1 MNLQISQLHSLK
13 TRVTLFTLA
22 IFLGSI
28 WSLSFHAN
36 RMLREDMERL
46 LGEQQFSTAS
56 FVASQVDDEMRNRL
70 AALEQYATR
79 RVDPSMLGDP
89 AALQIRLETSPTIQI
104 MFNAGL
110 FVTGLDGTA
119 IASVPISYGRV
130 GINYSDRDYI
140 ITPTKEDKS
149 AIGKPRIGV
158 AVKAPIFAMSAPIR
172 DAKGKV
178 IGVLVGVTDLTKPS
192 FLDKVTKG
200 GYGKTGGY
208 MLIAPKDRLIV
219 TASLK
224 SRIMETLPSPGMIPT
239 MDRFIQGYEG
249 SAVFVNRFGIES
261 LTSAKRIPSADWF
274 AAVDL
279 PTGEAFEP
287 IRAMQRRM
295 LVATFF
301 LTLLAGAMTWWM
313 LRRQFSPLIATTE
326 ALTALSSTNQ
336 IPPQLPVT
344 SQDEI
349 GQLTRSFNRLIE
361 TWTRREDA
369 LRKSEQDLAIT
380 LNSIGDAVITAD
392 PSSRI
397 TGMNPTAERLCGWS
411 LADAMG
417 QGLAEVFHIID
428 AGTREPVAD
437 PVQMVMAHG
446 QVVDLANH
454 TLLLAKDGQE
464 FHISDSAA
472 PIRNREGEIVGVVLV
487 FSDVTKRYRA
497 EQALI
502 SSERRFRS
510 YFDQPLV
517 GIAITSPEKGWIEV
531 NEHLCRMLGYSS
543 DELVRLTWDE
553 LTHPDDLAAD
563 VVQFERVQGGEID
576 GYALDKRFIRKDRSV
591 IPVFLSVRCVRDAH
605 GAVDY
610 FVALLQDISA
620 RKQSE
625 EAAAELNRMISQLNQ
640 RFSLAADSAQIGVW
654 DYFPSEDR
662 LVWDKWMYALYGVR
676 EEDFLGAYQAW
687 QTGLHPDD
695 RARGEHE
702 LTMAL
707 SGEKKFDTEFR
718 VVWPSA
724 EVHHIKAAAIVQRD
738 SDGKPVRMTG
748 VNYDISERKL
758 REARQLFVSQRMEA
772 LLKLPAAAE
781 GRNEAEFLQYG
792 LEQVETLTGSQ
803 IAFVHFVHDNEDS
816 IELVTWSQ
824 ATLKDYCHATFDRH
838 YPISQAGIWADGLR
852 QRKPVLVNDYANAIG
867 KHGLPEGHAHLER
880 LISVPVIE
888 GGQVRM
894 MLGVGNKP
902 QHYSE
907 LDVETARLLAESL
920 WRIAS
925 QRRAEA
931 ALRKSEE
938 RYRLMFDRAGDGIM
952 ILSLSGK
959 LVAVNEAFAR
969 MHGCTTKEMSS
980 LTLEDLDTPEGTR
993 VAPDR
998 MQRILDGESVTFEV
1012 EHYHKDG
1019 HVFPLEVS
1027 ASLIVSE
1034 GESVIQAFHRDI
1046 TERKKA
1052 EGQIQSLAFSD
1063 PLTGLPNR
1071 RLLMDRLEQAITA
1084 AARHGH
1090 QTALLFVDLDDFKT
1104 LNDTL
1109 GHDKGDMLLKQIAQ
1123 RLIACVREGDTVAR
1137 LGGDEFVVLLE
1148 DLSSNVQE
1156 SATQAQGVT
1165 AKILSALG
1173 QPYEIEGHGHHSSA
1187 SIGVTLFGGSER
1199 EAIEEP
1205 LKRAE
1210 LAMYQAKAAGRNT
1223 LRFFDPEMR
1232 TAVAVRA
1239 TLEAE
1244 LREAVSIG
1252 QFVLHYQPQAGGDSR
1267 LSGAE
1272 ALVRWQHPKRGLV
1285 SPAEFI
1291 PVAETSGLILPL
1303 GRWVLETA
1311 CKQLA
1316 AWAAR
1321 PETLDLTMS
1330 VNVSAREFRQ
1340 PEFVEEVVTILEA
1353 TGANPNRLKLELTES
1368 VLVDNV
1374 EEVIGKMNAL
1384 KAKGV
1389 CFSLD
1394 DFGTGY
1400 SSLSYLKRLPLDQ
1413 LKIDQG
1419 FVRDILTDPNDAAIA
1434 KMVLVLAATLGLT
1447 VVAEGVETEAQ
1458 RWFLAS
1464 MGCDNYQGYLFS
1476 RPLPIDEFEVFARG
1490 RWSVSEPGSI

>member
-1 MNLQISQLHSLK
+1 MGQPGLAKDVAVSPPRLPLQSLK
-13 TRVTLFTLA
+13 TRVTVFTLA
-22 IFLGSI
+22 VFLSGI
-28 WSLSFHAN
+28 WALAVYAS
-36 RMLREDMERL
+36 RMLQGDMERL
-46 LGEQQFSTAS
+46 LGEQQFSVVSATAS
-56 FVASQVDDEMRNRL
+56 HLNRELTERL
-70 AALEQYATR
+70 ASLETIAKE
-79 RVDPSMLGDP
+79 VDSELIGHP
-89 AALQIRLETSPTIQI
+89 AALQARLQQRPLLQLLFNGGAWFSQQDGIVVASNLPSLIGTNYADREYMIAVLKNGKSTISKPVTGKVLKDPI
-104 MFNAGL
+104 
-110 FVTGLDGTA
+110 FVTA
-119 IASVPISYGRV
+119 VPV
-130 GINYSDRDYI
+130 
-140 ITPTKEDKS
+140 
-149 AIGKPRIGV
+149 
-158 AVKAPIFAMSAPIR
+158 R
-172 DAKGKV
+172 DAQGLV
-178 IGVLVGVTDLTKPS
+178 IGALAGVTDLSKPG
-192 FLDKVTKG
+192 FLD
-200 GYGKTGGY
+200 GYTQSPYGQTGGY
-208 MLIAPKDRLIV
+208 FIIALQHRLVV
-219 TASLK
+219 TATDK
-224 SRIMETLPSPGMIPT
+224 SRVMQLLPAPGVNPVI
-239 MDRFIQGYEG
+239 DRFVSGYEG
-249 SAVFVNRFGIES
+249 YGVLDNPAGVGVLSSSKLVPVAGWAV
-261 LTSAKRIPSADWF
+261 
-274 AAVDL
+274 AASL
-279 PTGEAFEP
+279 PTAEAFEP
-287 IRAMQRRM
+287 IRNMRQRM
-295 LVATFF
+295 FLAALF
-301 LTLLAGAMTWWM
+301 LTLLAGCLTWWI
-313 LRRQFSPLIATTE
+313 LRRQLSPLIATAE
-326 ALTALSSTNQ
+326 ALTALPSTNQ
-336 IPPQLPVT
+336 IPSPLPVT

-361 TWTRREDA
+361 TWTQRENA

-380 LNSIGDAVITAD
+380 LNSIGDAVIATD

-563 VVQFERVQGGEID
+563 LVQFERVQGGEID

-676 EEDFLGAYQAW
+676 EEDFSGAYQAW

-695 RARGEHE
+695 RARSEHE

-724 EVHHIKAAAIVQRD
+724 DVHHIKAAAIVQRD
-738 SDGKPVRMTG
+738 PDGKPVRMTG

-758 REARQLFVSQRMEA
+758 REARQLLVSQRMEA

-803 IAFVHFVHDNEDS
+803 IASVHFVHDNEDS

-1137 LGGDEFVVLLE
+1137 LSGDEFIVLLE
-1148 DLSSNVQE
+1148 DLSEDAQDA
-1156 SATQAQGVT
+1156 ATQAQTVGG
-1165 AKILSALG
+1165 KILDALG
-1173 QPYEIEGHGHHSSA
+1173 QPYQLYGHGHHSTA
-1187 SIGVTLFGGSER
+1187 SIGVTLFGGTVR
-1199 EAIEEP
+1199 ESIEEP

-1210 LAMYQAKAAGRNT
+1210 LAMYQAKRAGRGT
-1223 LRFFDPEMR
+1223 LRFFEPEMR
-1232 TAVAVRA
+1232 TAVNTRA
-1239 TLEAE
+1239 TLEAD
-1244 LREAVSIG
+1244 LRQAVTRG
-1252 QFVLHYQPQAGGDSR
+1252 QFFLYYQPQCSGDR
-1267 LSGAE
+1267 NLLGVE
-1272 ALVRWQHPKRGLV
+1272 ALVRWQHPERGLV
-1285 SPAEFI
+1285 SPVEFI

-1303 GRWVLETA
+1303 GRWVLRAA
-1311 CKQLA
+1311 CQQLA
-1316 AWAAR
+1316 TWAAR
-1321 PETLDLTMS
+1321 PGMADLTMS

-1340 PEFVEEVVTILEA
+1340 PDFVEEVVTILEA
-1353 TGANPNRLKLELTES
+1353 TGADPMRLKLELTES

-1374 EEVIGKMNAL
+1374 EDIIAKMNAL
-1384 KAKGV
+1384 KALGV
-1389 CFSLD
+1389 SFSLD

-1434 KMVLVLAATLGLT
+1434 KMVVVLAATLGLT
-1447 VVAEGVETEAQ
+1447 VIAEGVETEAQ

-1464 MGCDNYQGYLFS
+1464 TGCDNYQGFLFS
-1476 RPLPIDEFEVFARG
+1476 RPLPIDEFEAFARG
-1490 RWSVSEPGSI
+1490 R